1 MTLMRELPVYLGV
14 HCPEL
19 SVFLANQRDDGFGSH

>member
-1 MTLMRELPVYLGV
+1 MTIMREPRVYLGV

-19 SVFLANQRDDGFGSH
+19 SVFLANQRDNEFGSH